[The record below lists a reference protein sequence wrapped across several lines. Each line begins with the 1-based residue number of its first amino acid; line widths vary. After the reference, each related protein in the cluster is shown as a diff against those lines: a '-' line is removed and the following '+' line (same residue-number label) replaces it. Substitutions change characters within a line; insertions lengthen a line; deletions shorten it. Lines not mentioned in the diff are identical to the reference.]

1 MIDQVEKQKR
11 VYQIS
16 LMLRR
21 KTISFILQFIALNWG
36 LEKRQAYNYIRLAK
50 KEWRKYFTN
59 VEHAGISYHI
69 AQLRDIKD
77 QAYSKKVVI
86 GKGDDK
92 QVITVADLG
101 LVFEIAKEEAKL
113 MGMYI
118 YGKEYGPP
126 NSFAEWVKAM
136 TEEKERRRKKNSK
149 RNSNIS

>member
-1 MIDQVEKQKR
+1 MGGKRIDEVEKQKR

-50 KEWRKYFTN
+50 KEWGKYFLN

-86 GKGDDK
+86 GRGDDK
-92 QVITVADLG
+92 QIITVADLG

-118 YGKEYGPP
+118 ERKEEGPP
-126 NSFAEWVKAM
+126 GSFAEWMKKQIA
-136 TEEKERRRKKNSK
+136 EEKEERRKHK
-149 RNSNIS
+149 